1 MDGYLIPANANRG
14 KLIFGFFRKI
24 DLIVFG
30 CGVGLTLILLF
41 IFQGSMNSGIV
52 AFAVLSPGLITTFL
66 VLPIPNQHN
75 VMVVIGNIYRFYFVE
90 QSQYRW
96 KGWCRLDGEEDDKQ

>member
-24 DLIVFG
+24 DLIIFG

-41 IFQGSMNSGIV
+41 IFQDSVSSGGV
-52 AFAVLSPGLITTFL
+52 AFAILSPALITAFL

-75 VMVVIGNIYRFYFVE
+75 VMVVIGNIYKFYFVDRTR
-90 QSQYRW
+90 YVW
-96 KGWCRLDGEEDDKQ
+96 KGWCRLDGEEDK